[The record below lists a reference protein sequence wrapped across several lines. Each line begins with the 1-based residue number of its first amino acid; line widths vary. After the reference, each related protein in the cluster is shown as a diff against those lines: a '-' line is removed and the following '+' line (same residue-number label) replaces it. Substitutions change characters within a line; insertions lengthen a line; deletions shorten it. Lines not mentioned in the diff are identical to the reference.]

1 MCSTL
6 STASLT
12 YPAHLNRQAGNS
24 AEEDIG
30 DSKHSAAS
38 SSKKQHS
45 VASSNKKEHFLPASQ
60 EHQEGEK
67 KNDDNN
73 EKRKKVS
80 KFWWRV
86 AYCEYDYCLRN

>member
-6 STASLT
+6 CTASLT
-12 YPAHLNRQAGNS
+12 YPAHIDRQAGNS
-24 AEEDIG
+24 AEGDIG

-45 VASSNKKEHFLPASQ
+45 VASSNKKEHFLPVSKEQ
-60 EHQEGEK
+60 ESEK
-67 KNDDNN
+67 KNDGNN

-86 AYCEYDYCLRN
+86 AYCEYEYCLQI